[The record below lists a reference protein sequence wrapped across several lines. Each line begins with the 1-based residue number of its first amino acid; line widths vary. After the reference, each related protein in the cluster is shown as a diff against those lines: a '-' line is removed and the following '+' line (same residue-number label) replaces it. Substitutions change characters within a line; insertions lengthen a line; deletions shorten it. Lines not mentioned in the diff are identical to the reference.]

1 MDFNITNIE
10 KARDRIEDK
19 IIKTPLIRLENL
31 DEFLGF
37 KVYLKLENLQKT
49 GSFKYRGAMNKILSL
64 NHDELKR
71 GIICASSGNHGK
83 AIAFAA
89 RELGIPAIVVM
100 PNTAPDNKIK
110 AIKNL
115 DAEVVLCDAGDRFT
129 IAEELQEKHSMT
141 MAPPFDDYDIM
152 AGQGTC
158 ALEIIEAEPNMD
170 FIIVPVSGGG
180 LVGGIGTAIKSK
192 SPDIKVIGAEPKN
205 AAAYTVSFK
214 EGKVSKAEAL
224 GTIADALVSVSPG
237 TKNFPIVK
245 NNVDKIVDV
254 SEDYILKGMKL
265 LLTEGKILAEPSSGI
280 GIGGVLENKIEIP
293 KDKKVCF
300 VITGGSVSLEQLK
313 ILQDGR
319 RKNEGIFKHCNE
331 PQNYSGI

>member
-10 KARDRIEDK
+10 KAKNRIKEK
-19 IIKTPLIRLENL
+19 IIKTPLIRVENL

-64 NHDELKR
+64 KDDELTR

-83 AIAFAA
+83 AIAYAA
-89 RELGIPAIVVM
+89 KELGIPAIVVM
-100 PNTAPDNKIK
+100 PNTAPENKIK
-110 AIKNL
+110 AIEEL
-115 DAEVVLCDAGDRFT
+115 GAEVVLCDAGDRFT
-129 IAEELQEKHSMT
+129 IAGKLQEEHGMT

-158 ALEIIEAEPNMD
+158 GLEIVEEKPDID

-180 LVGGIGTAIKSK
+180 LVGGIATAIKNK
-192 SPDIKVIGAEPKN
+192 SPNVKVIGAEPKN
-205 AAAYTVSFK
+205 AAAYTVSLK

-237 TKNFPIVK
+237 TKNFPVVK
-245 NNVDKIVDV
+245 DNVDEIINV
-254 SEDYILKGMKL
+254 SEDFILKGMKL

-280 GIGGVLENKIEIP
+280 GIGGVLEKKIEIP
-293 KDKKVCF
+293 KYKKVCF

-313 ILQDGR
+313 ILED
-319 RKNEGIFKHCNE
+319 ITL
-331 PQNYSGI
+331 